1 MLDDPHS
8 GRDHYQSARGTPRCQ
23 AATVNA
29 TTSSSAVAARWPPLP
44 RRLSRSLLRRATASL
59 HKKHPARIEFY
70 REDAR
75 GCDQLSRPHCPVS
88 RMTTY
93 SLATPARSS
102 RASRKNGRAKKSAT
116 SSSCAASAK
125 RMSVG
130 LSSATCGAAIHTG
143 CSSVNRRTITA
154 IRRKWRG
161 GRGSA
166 EAICSG

>member
-1 MLDDPHS
+1 MPS
-8 GRDHYQSARGTPRCQ
+8 GHGERYDFFLSRRG
-23 AATVNA
+23 
-29 TTSSSAVAARWPPLP
+29 SVAAIAQEIEQVLAQKRYSVLTQETF
-44 RRLSRSLLRRATASL
+44 RSHRVLSRNEGV
-59 HKKHPARIEFY
+59 IN
-70 REDAR
+70 
-75 GCDQLSRPHCPVS
+75 SRDLIVLFTHDYLQS
-88 RMTTY
+88 RYT
-93 SLATPARSS
+93 RKDS

-143 CSSVNRRTITA
+143 RSSVNRRAITA
-154 IRRKWRG
+154 IRRTWRG